1 MFEFL
6 LILGIAVLAFAL
18 RSSTHHWV
26 RKGGALCILSA
37 SFLAGYFLSNGRLWC
52 GALAAASW
60 FFIPWIEI
68 IFRIRRLRLPLKK
81 KIRHKAPPSR
91 DRFPDLYDVTE
102 EVEDE
107 GFEYV
112 DDAGW
117 EWDDTTQF
125 FRLFYHSDSRTEVA
139 ICLSEQGPVAF
150 TYVSLSSR
158 TRDGRILRTWNYPFS
173 YTMELSPNL
182 KMNRALAAD
191 SFRELLSNHHDFLT
205 KQEISAKE
213 LAEDDSEHIHEQLQ
227 REIERQINHN
237 LDRGIITLSGDG
249 TFRYSWRGLFFL
261 WRQFVKDM
269 IKLS

>member
-6 LILGIAVLAFAL
+6 LILGVAVLAFAL
-18 RSSTHHWV
+18 RTSNHHWV
-26 RKGGALCILSA
+26 RRAGGLCILAA
-37 SFLAGYFLSNGRLWC
+37 SFLAGYFLSNGRIWAGLLV
-52 GALAAASW
+52 ATLW
-60 FFIPWIEI
+60 FFIPWFEI
-68 IFRIRRLRLPLKK
+68 IFRIRGLRLPLDK

-91 DRFPDLYDVTE
+91 DRFPDLHEVTD

-117 EWDDTTQF
+117 EWNDTTQF
-125 FRLFYHSDSRTEVA
+125 FRLFYHSGSRTEVA

-173 YTMELSPNL
+173 YTMEISPNL
-182 KMNRALAAD
+182 KMNRALTAD
-191 SFRELLSNHHDFLT
+191 SFHELLARHQDFLA
-205 KQEISAKE
+205 KQKISATE
-213 LAEDDSEHIHEQLQ
+213 LTEDHTDHIHDQLQ
-227 REIERQINHN
+227 REVERQINHN

-249 TFRYSWRGLFFL
+249 TFKYSWRGLFFL

>member
-6 LILGIAVLAFAL
+6 LILGVAFLAFAL
-18 RSSTHHWV
+18 RSSHHQWL
-26 RKGGALCILSA
+26 RKLGAFAILTA
-37 SFLAGYFLSNGRLWC
+37 SFLAGYFLSNGLIWV
-52 GALAAASW
+52 GLLAATTW
-60 FFIPWIEI
+60 FFIPWVEI
-68 IFRIRRLRLPLKK
+68 IFRIRRLRLPLDK

-91 DRFPDLYDVTE
+91 DRFPDLHEVTE
-102 EVEDE
+102 EVEGE

-117 EWDDTTQF
+117 DWNDTTQF
-125 FRLFYHSDSRTEVA
+125 FRLFYHSKSRTEVA

-173 YTMELSPNL
+173 YTMEISPNL
-182 KMNRALAAD
+182 KMNRAVSAE
-191 SFRELLSNHHDFLT
+191 SFRELLTRHLDFLT
-205 KQEISAKE
+205 KQHVSTAE
-213 LAEDDSEHIHEQLQ
+213 LAEDNSDHIHDQIQ

-237 LDRGIITLSGDG
+237 LDRGLITLSGEG
-249 TFRYSWRGLFFL
+249 TFKYSWRGLFFL